1 MELENER
8 EIEWNFFD
16 SILFFSF
23 PCRAAGHV
31 RNGRTFFLFFLCLFV
46 LFFLFFCVCVCVL
59 FDIVSFFCSGLG
71 GRLFI
76 DSMVGLAEFGREI
89 RHWCGLG

>member
-46 LFFLFFCVCVCVL
+46 LFFLFFFFVCVCVL
-59 FDIVSFFCSGLG
+59 FDIVSFFVPDWAVDYSLIRWLDWQNLPERFAIG
-71 GRLFI
+71 
-76 DSMVGLAEFGREI
+76 VG
-89 RHWCGLG
+89 